1 MCYVLVL
8 SLLLVVCTIDSWILP
23 ATRRCWGGVGTG
35 GRSPSGSST
44 ETSPRCEV
52 GSLLAVEKGDVD
64 LSNDLFK
71 QWEEE
76 EIEMQKAEIL
86 DRINEIQDADPAG
99 AIPEYMLKMLDGFD
113 EFKTKDDAV
122 AEAKLPILAIIGRPN
137 TGKSTIV
144 NKLTNSFKVRDES
157 TSPHACTAF
166 LVVTMSGGCTIVT

>member
-1 MCYVLVL
+1 M
-8 SLLLVVCTIDSWILP
+8 
-23 ATRRCWGGVGTG
+23 
-35 GRSPSGSST
+35 
-44 ETSPRCEV
+44 
-52 GSLLAVEKGDVD
+52 
-64 LSNDLFK
+64 SNDLFK

-144 NKLTNSFKVRDES
+144 NKLTNSFKVRDEVLLHM
-157 TSPHACTAF
+157 HALHF
-166 LVVTMSGGCTIVT
+166 LLLR

>member
-1 MCYVLVL
+1 M
-8 SLLLVVCTIDSWILP
+8 
-23 ATRRCWGGVGTG
+23 GTG

-44 ETSPRCEV
+44 EISPRCEV

-144 NKLTNSFKVRDES
+144 NKLTNSFKVRDEVLLHM
-157 TSPHACTAF
+157 HALHF
-166 LVVTMSGGCTIVT
+166 LLLR